1 MTVYI
6 LKSSAGLIFLFGL
19 YWFLLRKEKLFVF
32 NRYFLILSIAFS
44 LVFPFISIP
53 VNLRSSL
60 AEDAIP
66 AIELPGIGTSAENV
80 QRDAGSQIS
89 MTKSN
94 PGISLPAILIILYGS
109 GVLIFLVRFLNNIHS
124 LRRKD
129 ILCPKLYYKGYA
141 VILSDEKINPCC
153 FLNKI
158 YLNRDDY
165 LSGKIDPDLLDHEIQ
180 HVVQSH
186 TYDIMFLEIVKLFYW
201 FNPVHILYSRAIR
214 INHEYL
220 ADNEVI
226 REKTNIKD
234 YSEKL
239 LNYISGKINITFT
252 SASDHSFTKNRLA
265 MMMKSGSGKT
275 AYRSRIAASVCL
287 GTLVFLSLSFKEIN
301 EPVDHSTESLTA
313 GSMQNMVWGTVTTLD
328 GTPIFGASVKTT
340 LSNNQP
346 VESITSY
353 DGRFNIEDVLSG
365 ASLSIGYRGFKTETV
380 GPDFSSGLNIKLS
393 RDPDFK
399 GIAML
404 TFVQTVKF
412 KEQDFTPANALV
424 VIDGKVSENFR
435 INPGELRN
443 ISILEGK
450 DALKKYGEKGK
461 SGVVEIT
468 SFKSSSGKKINIG
481 SDSSNFETLLSVN
494 HLRNKGEMIDIPAT
508 ELKEVNVWTYH
519 ILDKTDKKDLRTISI
534 MTRDYYTTNGLV
546 VNEDK
551 KALPGVRITMT
562 GSDKIVVSDK
572 SGQFTF
578 EDVRDNCLLEF
589 SMSGYETYYLNT
601 SFGAFKEELTIE
613 LTKQSNK
620 TPTDSNTL
628 KSEVK

>member
-1 MTVYI
+1 MTAYI

-32 NRYFLILSIAFS
+32 NRYFLILSIVFS
-44 LVFPFISIP
+44 LAFPFLSIP
-53 VNLRSSL
+53 VNLRSSQ
-60 AEDAIP
+60 AEDVFP
-66 AIELPGIGTSAENV
+66 AFEVPGIETSAENT
-80 QRDAGSQIS
+80 QPDAGSEIS
-89 MTKSN
+89 VTSN
-94 PGISLPAILIILYGS
+94 NPEISLSAVLIILYSS
-109 GVLIFLVRFLNNIHS
+109 GVLVFLVRFLNNIRS

-129 ILCPKLYYKGYA
+129 TLCPKVYYKGYI
-141 VILSDEKINPCC
+141 VVLTDEKINPCC

-158 YLNRDDY
+158 YLNREDY
-165 LSGKIDPDLLDHEIQ
+165 LSGKIDPELLDHEIQ

-186 TYDIMFLEIVKLFYW
+186 TFDILFLEIVKLFYW

-226 REKTNIKD
+226 RVKSDIRD

-239 LNYISGKINITFT
+239 LNYISGKINLSFT

-265 MMMKSGSGKT
+265 MMMKSGSGKI
-275 AYRSRIAASVCL
+275 AYSRIAASICL
-287 GTLVFLSLSFKEIN
+287 GTLVFFSLSFKEIN
-301 EPVDHSTESLTA
+301 ESVGLSTESLTE
-313 GSMQNMVWGTVTTLD
+313 GSIQNKVWGTVTTID

-340 LSNNQP
+340 LANNQP
-346 VESITSY
+346 VESITGN
-353 DGRFNIEDVLSG
+353 DGSFNIDDVLTG
-365 ASLSIGYRGFKTETV
+365 ASVSFEYRGFNTETV
-380 GPDFSSGLNIKLS
+380 IPDFSSGLNIKLS

-399 GIAML
+399 GIATL

-412 KEQDFTPANALV
+412 REQDFTPANALV
-424 VIDGKVSENFR
+424 VIDGKISENLM

-443 ISILEGK
+443 ISILESK

-468 SFKSSSGKKINIG
+468 SFKSASGKKIN
-481 SDSSNFETLLSVN
+481 SAPDSSSFETLLSVN

-519 ILDKTDKKDLRTISI
+519 ILDKTDKKDLRTVSI
-534 MTRDYYTTNGLV
+534 MTRDFYTTNGLV
-546 VNEDK
+546 VNENK

-562 GSDKIVVSDK
+562 GSDKVVVSDK
-572 SGQFTF
+572 SGRFTF
-578 EDVRDNCLLEF
+578 EDVRDNSLLEF
-589 SMSGYETYYLNT
+589 SMPGYETYYLNT

-613 LTKQSNK
+613 LTKQGK
-620 TPTDSNTL
+620 
-628 KSEVK
+628 KAEVEQAQ